1 MSLALAFWVAAGSAL
16 GGVTRSGLTH
26 AIQSRLL
33 TPFPAATLSINVIG
47 SLILGFVMRI
57 ALNSTA
63 LSVETQ
69 LFLTA
74 GFCGGFTTF
83 STFSYE
89 TLRLLEDGDYRRAG
103 LYVLA
108 SVALSLIG
116 VLVGFSLARAL
127 LAARRGI

>member
-1 MSLALAFWVAAGSAL
+1 MTVALAFWVAAGSAL
-16 GGVTRSGLTH
+16 GGVIRFGLTH

-57 ALNSTA
+57 ALSSTA

-69 LFLTA
+69 LFLTT

-89 TLRLLEDGDYRRAG
+89 TIRLLEDGDYRRAG
-103 LYVLA
+103 LYALA
-108 SVALSLIG
+108 SVVLSLIG
-116 VLVGFSLARAL
+116 VLVGFSLARGL